1 MGDENLRGQIKA
13 YVGVNPRNRLVGIYN
28 SSTPLYY
35 LLNSFSIP
43 SPRAVAFFHDYFSPL
58 IVVMHADAVYSAN
71 KSIGYLGVPKGGR
84 TPVSDFEE
92 TVSGSTSLE
101 SSGSYIDELKS
112 ATSNMPGSRSRSFI
126 QILRSTSPLPSLL
139 ATPLRVSSHSI
150 AI

>member
-1 MGDENLRGQIKA
+1 ML
-13 YVGVNPRNRLVGIYN
+13 
-28 SSTPLYY
+28 T
-35 LLNSFSIP
+35 
-43 SPRAVAFFHDYFSPL
+43 
-58 IVVMHADAVYSAN
+58 DAVYSAN
-71 KSIGYLGVPKGGR
+71 KSIGYLGVPEGDR

-92 TVSGSTSLE
+92 TVSRSTSLE